1 MCDCPLTVT
10 ISNKVSERS
19 LAIAGSQP
27 QITTTHANLYTQ
39 LTRTKIDGEMWS
51 AWSAQINRVP
61 IKDFQQ
67 KLKKRF
73 QDS

>member
-39 LTRTKIDGEMWS
+39 LTRTKIDGECGVS
-51 AWSAQINRVP
+51 KSIRYLSK
-61 IKDFQQ
+61 ISS
-67 KLKKRF
+67 R
-73 QDS
+73 S